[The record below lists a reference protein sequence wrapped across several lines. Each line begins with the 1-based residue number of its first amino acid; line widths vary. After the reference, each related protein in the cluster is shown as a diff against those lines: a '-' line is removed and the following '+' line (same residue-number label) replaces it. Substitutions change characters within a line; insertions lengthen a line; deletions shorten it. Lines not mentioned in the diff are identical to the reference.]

1 MPNYDKEIELLAMN
15 SHEFSP
21 VVISGNSGNGK
32 STFLENFCKRRRELY
47 EPSFSKWKNGEYMR
61 IIKSEE
67 LIESIVKS
75 ISAGNNKIWR
85 EKFINDDVIVVDDFE
100 LLSGKLHTQEELFSY
115 FIVCNKAI
123 VIATSSKI
131 RRPHFIAGLSS
142 FFSSGVHIHI
152 EDPDKDSK
160 LDFLTYQLTI
170 NKLFAEEDALLWL
183 TDQNF
188 ASFAAIKG
196 FIKTLRFF
204 KTDSAYTLE
213 ECKKLAK
220 SYIS

>member
-1 MPNYDKEIELLAMN
+1 MLNYDEEIERLAMN
-15 SHEFSP
+15 PHEFSP
-21 VVISGNSGNGK
+21 VVVSGNSGNGK
-32 STFLENFCKRRRELY
+32 SRFLEKFCKRRRELY

-75 ISAGNNKIWR
+75 ISADNNKSWR
-85 EKFINDDVIVVDDFE
+85 EKFIDDDVIVIDDFE

-123 VIATSSKI
+123 VIATSSEI
-131 RRPHFIAGLSS
+131 RTPSFCSGLSS
-142 FFSSGVHIHI
+142 FFSSGVHIHL

-160 LDFLTYQLTI
+160 FDFLTYQ
-170 NKLFAEEDALLWL
+170 FAVNNLYIDDDALLWL
-183 TDQNF
+183 TEQNF

-204 KTDSAYTLE
+204 KTDKTYTLE
-213 ECKKLAK
+213 DCKRLAK
-220 SYIS
+220 SYIR

>member
-15 SHEFSP
+15 PHEFSP

-32 STFLENFCKRRRELY
+32 STFLHKFCERRRELY
-47 EPSFSKWKNGEYMR
+47 EPSFSKWKNGEYMK

-67 LIESIVKS
+67 LIESIAKS
-75 ISAGNNKIWR
+75 ISADNKSWR
-85 EKFINDDVIVVDDFE
+85 DKFIDDDVIVIDDFE
-100 LLSGKLHTQEELFSY
+100 LLSGKLGTQEELFSY

-123 VIATSSKI
+123 VIATSTKI
-131 RRPHFIAGLSS
+131 RPPSFITGLSS

-152 EDPDKDSK
+152 EDPDKDTK
-160 LDFLTYQLTI
+160 LDFLTYQLAT
-170 NKLFAEEDALLWL
+170 NNLFVDEDALLWL
-183 TDQNF
+183 TEQNF

-204 KTDSAYTLE
+204 KTDRAYTLE
-213 ECKKLAK
+213 ECKRLVK
-220 SYIS
+220 SYITI

>member
-15 SHEFSP
+15 PHEFSP

-32 STFLENFCKRRRELY
+32 STFLHKFCERRRELY
-47 EPSFSKWKNGEYMR
+47 EPSFSKWKNGEYMK

-67 LIESIVKS
+67 LIESIAKS
-75 ISAGNNKIWR
+75 ISADNKSWR
-85 EKFINDDVIVVDDFE
+85 DKFIDDDVIVIDDFE
-100 LLSGKLHTQEELFSY
+100 LFAAKLQTQKELFSY

-123 VIATSSKI
+123 VIATSCEI
-131 RRPHFIAGLSS
+131 RTPRFCSGLSS
-142 FFSSGVHIHI
+142 FFSSGIHIHI

-160 LDFLTYQLTI
+160 LDFFAHQLAV
-170 NKLFAEEDALLWL
+170 NNLSVDEDALLWL
-183 TDQNF
+183 TEQNF

-213 ECKKLAK
+213 DCKRLVK
-220 SYIS
+220 SYITI